1 MELTYEE
8 FINNI
13 LETRGR
19 FACEEEY
26 HERHHIVPR
35 CMDGG
40 DEEENLIDLFA
51 REHFMAHKLLA
62 QENPDNNKLVYAWWM
77 LAHIDD
83 RDITPEEYE
92 EARINFAS
100 AHKGHTVSDDVRR
113 RLREFHTGLK
123 ASEETKKKLSEM
135 RMGHI
140 CSEETRQK
148 IRKSNMG
155 HNVSEETK
163 EKISKSKKG
172 KYCGENSPLW
182 GRPIPDDVKEKIRR
196 TLTGRKRTDESKRK
210 QSRSLIGHFVS
221 DETRAKL
228 SKANQGEKNHMFG
241 KKHSE
246 ETREKMRK
254 THRERENYNAKKV
267 VRLVDGMVY
276 KSLTSAAKDNNMDR
290 HKIAKYCEQHEVFM
304 FYNEWLTQLN
314 DYKEEIQGAENME
327 C

>member
-19 FACEEEY
+19 FACGEEY

-51 REHFMAHKLLA
+51 REHFIAHKLLA
-62 QENPDNNKLVYAWWM
+62 EENPDNNKLVYAWWM

-83 RDITPEEYE
+83 RDVTPEEYE

-100 AHKGHTVSDDVRR
+100 AHKGHPVSDEVRS

-123 ASEETKKKLSEM
+123 ASEETKKKMSEM

-148 IRKSNMG
+148 IRESNMG
-155 HNVSEETK
+155 HDVSEETK

-172 KYCGENSPLW
+172 KYCGENNPLW
-182 GRPIPDDVKEKIRR
+182 GKPIPDDVKEKIRKS
-196 TLTGRKRTDESKRK
+196 LTGRKRTEESKRK
-210 QSRSLIGHFVS
+210 QSESLMGHFVS
-221 DETRAKL
+221 DETRKKL
-228 SKANQGEKNHMFG
+228 SNARQGEKNYMFG

-254 THRERENYNAKKV
+254 AHSERENYNAKKV
-267 VRLVDGMVY
+267 VRLVDGVIY
-276 KSLTSAAKDNNMDR
+276 KSLTVAAKDNNMDR
-290 HKIAKYCEQHEVFM
+290 HKIAKYCEQHKMFM
-304 FYNEWLTQLN
+304 FYNEWLMQQN
-314 DYKEEIQGAENME
+314 DCKEDENAV
-327 C
+327 

>member
-1 MELTYEE
+1 MENLTYEE

-19 FACEEEY
+19 FACGDEY

-40 DEEENLIDLFA
+40 NEEDNLIDLFA
-51 REHFMAHKLLA
+51 REHFIAHKLLA

-100 AHKGHTVSDDVRR
+100 AHKGHSVSDEVRSK
-113 RLREFHTGLK
+113 LRDFHTGLK
-123 ASEETKKKLSEM
+123 ASEETRKKMSES
-135 RMGHI
+135 RKGYV
-140 CSEETRQK
+140 CPDE
-148 IRKSNMG
+148 IRKKISESNRG
-155 HNVSEETK
+155 HYVSEETK

-172 KYCGENSPLW
+172 KYCGENNPLW
-182 GRPIPDDVKEKIRR
+182 GKPIPDDVKEKIRQ
-196 TLTGRKRTDESKRK
+196 TLTGRKRTEESKRK
-210 QSRSLIGHFVS
+210 QSESLMGHFVS
-221 DETRAKL
+221 DETRKKMSNAR
-228 SKANQGEKNHMFG
+228 QGEKNYMFG

-254 THRERENYNAKKV
+254 THSERENRNSKKV
-267 VRLVDGMVY
+267 VRLVDGVIY
-276 KSLTSAAKDNNMDR
+276 ESLTVAAKDNNMDR
-290 HKIAKYCEQHEVFM
+290 HKVAKYCKQHEVFM
-304 FYNEWLTQLN
+304 FYDEWLTQQI
-314 DYKEEIQGAENME
+314 DEEEDIDAV
-327 C
+327 